1 MIICAQ
7 LQEHPQDYI
16 LSSNNSFSAVALKSW
31 RAADTEAVLRASV
44 WGTRRGTRAAATSH
58 VCVFNITEV

>member
-1 MIICAQ
+1 MIMCAQ

-31 RAADTEAVLRASV
+31 RAADTEASYERLQGEPVGSV
-44 WGTRRGTRAAATSH
+44 CSTRAAATSH
-58 VCVFNITEV
+58 VCVLNN